1 MLELTI
7 PDMTCGGCLAGIER
21 VVRKLDA
28 NAVLNADLPSHRVI
42 IQSRASGPTLI
53 AAIEA
58 AGFHP
63 VAAA

>member
-21 VVRKLDA
+21 VVKKLDT
-28 NAVLNADLPSHRVI
+28 NAVLTADLPAHRVS
-42 IQSRASGPTLI
+42 IQSNASGPTLI

-63 VAAA
+63 VVAA